1 MKNFAGIILLLC
13 VAIGCKL
20 PNIGTQTNSSTAS
33 NASGTGTATA
43 SSSNGTFTSTGD
55 PIADLKEISKRFTE
69 VKAFQAQTRGSGEKP
84 FNMDAGFVAPDRYRI
99 QTGAMESIIIGKDVY
114 TKVGGTWRKFP
125 MSTNQSIPTLRDMF
139 TEEGLKS
146 MTDARFN
153 GDATLDGK
161 DALLYSYKGAGV
173 KGVSSY
179 DSKLWISKS
188 SGLPMKV
195 EVNYDTGQLKQAT
208 ITYTYDENATIEAP
222 IK

>member
-20 PNIGTQTNSSTAS
+20 PNLGMQTNSSTAS
-33 NASGTGTATA
+33 NASGTAPATSGSFVA
-43 SSSNGTFTSTGD
+43 SGD
-55 PIADLKEISKRFTE
+55 PKQDLIEISKRFTN
-69 VKAFQAQTRGSGEKP
+69 VKAFQAKMVGTGERP
-84 FNMDAGFVAPDRYRI
+84 FSMDAGFVAPDRYRI
-99 QTGAMESIIIGKDVY
+99 RTGGMESIIIGKDTY
-114 TKVGGTWRKFP
+114 TKVGGSWRKFP
-125 MSTNQSIPTLRDMF
+125 MALNQSIPTMRDMF

-146 MTDARFN
+146 MTGASFDGN
-153 GDATLDGK
+153 DTLDGK

-179 DSKLWISKS
+179 ESKLWISKS
-188 SGLPMKV
+188 DGLPLKV

>member
-13 VAIGCKL
+13 VAIGCKM
-20 PNIGTQTNSSTAS
+20 PNLGTQTNSSTAS
-33 NASGTGTATA
+33 NASGTAPAT
-43 SSSNGTFTSTGD
+43 SGSFTSTGD
-55 PIADLKEISKRFTE
+55 PKQDLREISKRFTE
-69 VKAFQAQTRGSGEKP
+69 VKAFQAKMVGTGERP

-99 QTGAMESIIIGKDVY
+99 QTGGMETIIIGKDTY
-114 TKVGGTWRKFP
+114 TKVGGAWRKFP
-125 MSTNQSIPTLRDMF
+125 MSLNQSIPTMRDMF

-146 MTDARFN
+146 MTGASFD
-153 GDATLDGK
+153 GDDTADGE

-188 SGLPMKV
+188 SGLPLKV
-195 EVNYDTGQLKQAT
+195 EVTYDTGQLKQAT